1 MKWAVCNANNCHKT
15 ATTPMAFVVLRVP
28 RFSAQPPSHFV
39 HYVQELAWQKR
50 EKIEKLHNLWHG
62 WSGWKIANKALCII
76 VHILPH
82 KAFHNQKGLSP
93 GPYATLIAVDDLGAW
108 VCRCGLGWTCS
119 HHTIQTTQATWTI
132 SQLTLCPQILHFV
145 FGGPCCGKL
154 LCTYSWFWSPPF
166 LPIPPTEVA
175 LFRCQPNSADS
186 SIEPLPDRWSPY
198 VDFDHATAGIPEGR
212 LREHSFIMLQS
223 PKCSSSLWMSLYILL
238 SVLALGNV
246 SLNEMSSFPCA

>member
-186 SIEPLPDRWSPY
+186 SHRTAAWPL
-198 VDFDHATAGIPEGR
+198 
-212 LREHSFIMLQS
+212 
-223 PKCSSSLWMSLYILL
+223 
-238 SVLALGNV
+238 V
-246 SLNEMSSFPCA
+246 SLRRFWSCYCWDPRRAAARTQFHNASIPKVLIKPLNVFIYLIECPGTW